1 LVNAGLIW
9 PDAGSLAIE
18 ADTMM
23 NSGTMGSYAAGASI
37 FVNGSLFSSTGRIE
51 VPSGST
57 VMINSSFVAAGG
69 VVGGN
74 GVVRALNGMTVNGPV
89 SKVGTGPLRVNRT
102 LSVAAG
108 GALDFASGNI
118 VNDYVAAS
126 PIADLRVLL
135 REGYNGG
142 AWNGNGIRSSTA
154 AANPRTAVG
163 YSEASELF
171 TTFPAT
177 FAGESIDDTTVVMRL
192 TRWGDADLSGRV
204 DLADFNRLVAHFNED
219 GFWSDGDF
227 NYDGFVNLPDFNL
240 LAANFN
246 LSAGPDGTV
255 DPEDW
260 AALASAVPEPG
271 AIGAVGFLGVALSL
285 RRVRRGA
292 SFVNER

>member
-1 LVNAGLIW
+1 MLINQRRIQ
-9 PDAGSLAIE
+9 PNAGSLTIE
-18 ADTMM
+18 ADTLV
-23 NSGTMGSYAAGASI
+23 NSGTMGSTGGGGSL
-37 FVNGSLFSSTGRIE
+37 FVNGSVLSSTGT
-51 VPSGST
+51 VAVGGGST
-57 VMINSSFVAAGG
+57 ITINSTLVAAGG

-89 SKVGTGPLRVNRT
+89 RKAGTGPLRVNRT
-102 LSVAAG
+102 FTVAAG

-118 VNDYVAAS
+118 INDYLAAS

-135 REGYNGG
+135 AEGYNNG
-142 AWNGNGIRSSTA
+142 AWNGDGIPSATA
-154 AANPRTAVG
+154 AATPSIAVG
-163 YSEASELF
+163 YAEASELF

-177 FAGESIDDTTVVMRL
+177 FAGETIDDTTVVMRL

-204 DLADFNRLVAHFNED
+204 DLADFNRLAAHFNEG
-219 GFWSDGDF
+219 GFWSNGDF

-260 AALASAVPEPG
+260 AALASAVPEP
-271 AIGAVGFLGVALSL
+271 AAAGVLVAPILAA
-285 RRVRRGA
+285 RRRR
-292 SFVNER
+292 RK